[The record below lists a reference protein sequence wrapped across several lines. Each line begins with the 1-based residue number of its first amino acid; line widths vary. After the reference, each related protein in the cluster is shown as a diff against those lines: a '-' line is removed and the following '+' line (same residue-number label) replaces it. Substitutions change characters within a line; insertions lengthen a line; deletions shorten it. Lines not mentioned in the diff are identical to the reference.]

1 MGEIWQAQANALA
14 PLEPQR
20 LQPVLALDDGELLP
34 GLRLELEQIWGA

>member
-1 MGEIWQAQANALA
+1 VIWQAQAKALA
-14 PLEPQR
+14 PLDPQR